1 MEGVTAPLIDLLFLL
16 LSIVVTMA
24 VIAAVALM
32 IYCFFF
38 KKND

>member
-1 MEGVTAPLIDLLFLL
+1 MEGVTPPLIDLLFLL

-32 IYCFFF
+32 IYGFFF